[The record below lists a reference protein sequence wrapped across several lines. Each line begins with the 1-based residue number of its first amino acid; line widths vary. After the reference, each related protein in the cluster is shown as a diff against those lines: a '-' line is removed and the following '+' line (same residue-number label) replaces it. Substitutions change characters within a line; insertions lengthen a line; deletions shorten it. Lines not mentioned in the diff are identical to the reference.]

1 MATRIERMQESLVNY
16 EKKIEEI
23 TEKIALEKEALIA
36 KRGDAEKKLAEAKAK
51 FAALYGDL
59 DAEEETAIENVA
71 TATENNDLF
80 DQTN

>member
-1 MATRIERMQESLVNY
+1 MQESLVNY
-16 EKKIEEI
+16 EKKIVEI

-59 DAEEETAIENVA
+59 DDVDEGQGAENAQ
-71 TATENNDLF
+71 ENNGLF
-80 DQTN
+80 DQEVEG

>member
-59 DAEEETAIENVA
+59 DAESTEEVSD
-71 TATENNDLF
+71 NNGLF
-80 DQTN
+80 DQEVEG

>member
-16 EKKIEEI
+16 EKKIVEI
-23 TEKIALEKEALIA
+23 TAKIEEEKVALQA

-59 DAEEETAIENVA
+59 NDDNTTDDAPVEQET
-71 TATENNDLF
+71 TNDLF
-80 DQTN
+80 DQNK